1 MFGFNVQKYKESVA
15 DANKLTGAKFK
26 LYDAA
31 TDGNEIPVVKVSD
44 GVYRVAVAG
53 ETGVEIEAGAAQIF
67 GLDEKT
73 YYLEETVAPAGY
85 NILTERVAVAIVAD
99 TVNADGILNSKIN
112 VINNAGALLPSTG
125 GMGTTL
131 FYVIG
136 GLLVVCAAV
145 LLVTRKRM
153 RRAER

>member
-1 MFGFNVQKYKESVA
+1 MSLLKARLALRLRPALPRSSVW
-15 DANKLTGAKFK
+15 DA
-26 LYDAA
+26 
-31 TDGNEIPVVKVSD
+31 
-44 GVYRVAVAG
+44 
-53 ETGVEIEAGAAQIF
+53 
-67 GLDEKT
+67 KT

-85 NILTERVAVAIVAD
+85 NILTARQAVTISSDAD
-99 TVNADGILNSKIN
+99 DHTNGIQNDTTA